1 MTVFLFRLFTRFVF
15 LASTCKWNHI
25 VFVFVWI
32 ISLSKILSRSIPVVT
47 NDKISFFFMANS
59 PQYKHTHRF
68 FFIHSL
74 DQGHLD
80 CSHILAIVNNAATN
94 IEVHVSFQISLFV
107 FFRYIPRSAIAG
119 SYSSSIFNIL
129 RKCCTV
135 FHRSC
140 TILLP
145 MNRTEE
151 FQFLHILTNSCCSS
165 NSHRLNAWE
174 AVSLQFSLY
183 GSFSSLVKLIPKHF
197 TLSDVITNK
206 LFLLHWGVPGPVPG
220 DAKWKELL
228 CYLLH

>member
-1 MTVFLFRLFTRFVF
+1 MDTWVVALLWTWAYNICSGPCFQFSWLYAQKQNCWVTCRRHKKLQFSSWVGKIPWWRAWQPTPVFLLFRIPWTEEPGGLLSLGSQRVRHDWND
-15 LASTCKWNHI
+15 LAH
-25 VFVFVWI
+25 
-32 ISLSKILSRSIPVVT
+32 
-47 NDKISFFFMANS
+47 
-59 PQYKHTHRF
+59 
-68 FFIHSL
+68 
-74 DQGHLD
+74 
-80 CSHILAIVNNAATN
+80 
-94 IEVHVSFQISLFV
+94 
-107 FFRYIPRSAIAG
+107 
-119 SYSSSIFNIL
+119 SSSIFNIL